1 MRYAHQHTHR
11 QISVAGPFCI
21 YFERKPCINC
31 IRRLRNTFICSEFS
45 RQKMLPL
52 ILSHA
57 HSQLSIYMFSR
68 RRKNPNRNEAVV
80 TQYAHGQRERD
91 RNCGRKY
98 EMRQRQRKWG
108 RNQKIVD
115 MILQTYRFLWVFS
128 FIEIFHVNMT
138 SNEFC
143 KCSLGYVYLRH
154 FGCPMTTID
163 TSQTIDGNIRSAFV
177 IVGVCYSFFLFR
189 SSSPPY

>member
-1 MRYAHQHTHR
+1 
-11 QISVAGPFCI
+11 
-21 YFERKPCINC
+21 
-31 IRRLRNTFICSEFS
+31 
-45 RQKMLPL
+45 
-52 ILSHA
+52 
-57 HSQLSIYMFSR
+57 
-68 RRKNPNRNEAVV
+68 
-80 TQYAHGQRERD
+80 
-91 RNCGRKY
+91 
-98 EMRQRQRKWG
+98 
-108 RNQKIVD
+108 

-163 TSQTIDGNIRSAFV
+163 TSQTIDGNVRSAFV

-189 SSSPPY
+189 SSSPPILTMPVFNEPVRQIHRKIEPIACPLIPKTDHLIRSNVKTIITGNFEILNANRLFFEAFTKKLLCEQLSSLC